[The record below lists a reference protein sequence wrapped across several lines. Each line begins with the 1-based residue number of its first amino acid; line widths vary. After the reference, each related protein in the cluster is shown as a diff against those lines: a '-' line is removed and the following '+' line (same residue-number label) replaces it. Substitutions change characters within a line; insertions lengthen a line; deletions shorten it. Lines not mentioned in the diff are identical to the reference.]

1 MNDGGSIVLTKDLV
15 QCRIDHGRVKPRFV
29 DPASAELLAL
39 ADELLALYQGEP
51 PPTRAEIDETAA
63 ALTGG
68 QRDPKLAKGLH
79 KLILDQ
85 VTFSQAGEAD
95 YAASRA
101 AVFAASA
108 QAWQHDPGADP
119 DAYYAAVLAA
129 AGSPDEIR
137 ERGIY
142 GDLPQFEYLLVP
154 PRITASQLLERYNTG
169 LVQALLLSADG
180 LVVKVSSPEPAQLRR
195 LFKYLKFFRLLARV
209 KECQTDRKGEVK
221 AMEIE
226 VAGPASVLGQSRRY
240 GLQLASF
247 FPAVCD
253 LDSWKL
259 ETTVE
264 WRDGRCELCL
274 DQRSRLVGHYRN
286 FSAYVPDEIQLFHR
300 DFQAKE
306 TGWTIFGAEKPLH
319 LAGGEFIFP
328 DLSFR
333 NEAGKEVHL
342 ELFHRWH
349 AGPLVRRL
357 EQLAAE
363 PQLPLILGVDR
374 AVASRREAKE
384 ALEQCPWFEERG
396 FLFRDY
402 PTVDRTRK
410 CLEQFA
416 GAE

>member
-1 MNDGGSIVLTKDLV
+1 MLTKDLV

-29 DPASAELLAL
+29 DPTSAELLAL
-39 ADELLALYQGEP
+39 AEELLALYQGDP
-51 PPTRAEIDETAA
+51 LPTRAEIDETAA

-68 QRDPKLAKGLH
+68 QRDPRMAKGLN
-79 KLILDQ
+79 KLIQDQ

-95 YAASRA
+95 YAACRT

-108 QAWQHDPGADP
+108 QAWQRDPGPDP
-119 DAYYAAVLAA
+119 EAYQDAILAAVA
-129 AGSPDEIR
+129 PPEEIR

-142 GDLPQFEYLLVP
+142 GDLPQFEFLLEP
-154 PRITASQLLERYNTG
+154 PHLTPSQLLERYNTS

-180 LVVKVSSPEPAQLRR
+180 LTVKVASPEPAQLRR

-209 KECQTDRKGEVK
+209 KQCQTDRAGEPK

-226 VAGPASVLGQSRRY
+226 VAGPASVLGENRRY
-240 GLQLASF
+240 GLQLATF
-247 FPAVCD
+247 FPAICS
-253 LDSWKL
+253 LSAWKL
-259 ETTVE
+259 ETSVE
-264 WRDGRCELCL
+264 WKDSRYDLRL
-274 DQRSRLVGHYRN
+274 DHRSGLVGHYRT

-306 TGWTIFGAEKPLH
+306 TGWTIFGAEKPLR

-333 NEAGKEVHL
+333 NETGTETHL

-349 AGPLVRRL
+349 AGPFVRRL

-363 PQLPLILGVDR
+363 PRLPLILGVDR
-374 AVASRREAKE
+374 AVANRCEAKE
-384 ALEQCPWFEERG
+384 ALAQCPWFEDRG
-396 FLFRDY
+396 FLFHDY
-402 PTVDRTRK
+402 PTVDRTRR
-410 CLEQFA
+410 CLERYLAAQRDC
-416 GAE
+416 